1 MRTLIT
7 GASSGLGAGMAREF
21 AARGH
26 DLALAA
32 RRLDRLEALRDELAP
47 TGVRVAVAGLD
58 VDDHDAVFRTVRAL
72 RDELGGLDR
81 VVVNAGLGKGAPIG
95 SGRPDANLATARTNF
110 VSALAQCEAAM
121 EIFRAQDAGHLVV
134 VSSVAA
140 DRGLRGAQTTYA
152 ATKAALS
159 HLAEGIRADVADTPI
174 RVTTLAPGFIRTDLN
189 EGMTMPF
196 AVDAVTGSRA
206 MADAVERAPAF
217 AYVPTW
223 PWSLLGRVLRVVPT
237 PILRRVT

>member
-7 GASSGLGAGMAREF
+7 GASAGLGAGMAREF

-26 DLALAA
+26 DLALVA

-47 TGVRVAVAGLD
+47 TGVRIAVAALD
-58 VDDHDAVFRTVRAL
+58 VDDHDAVFATVRAV

-81 VVVNAGLGKGAPIG
+81 VVVNAGRGNGAPIG
-95 SGRPDANLATARTNF
+95 TGRFDANLATARTNF
-110 VSALAQCEAAM
+110 VAALAQCEAAM
-121 EIFRAQDAGHLVV
+121 EIFRAQNSGHLVV

-140 DRGLRGAQTTYA
+140 DRGLKGAQTTYS

-159 HLAEGIRADVADTPI
+159 TLAEGIRADVADTPI

-189 EGMTMPF
+189 EGMRMPF
-196 AVDAVTGSRA
+196 AVDAATGTRA
-206 MADAVERAPAF
+206 MADAIERAPAL
-217 AYVPTW
+217 AYVPPW
-223 PWSLLGRVLRVVPT
+223 PWGLLGRLLRVIPM
-237 PILRRVT
+237 PIVRRIT

>member
-1 MRTLIT
+1 VRTLIT
-7 GASSGLGAGMAREF
+7 GASAGLGAGMAREF

-47 TGVRVAVAGLD
+47 TGVRVAVTRLD
-58 VDDHDAVFRTVRAL
+58 VDDHDAVFTAFRAL

-95 SGRPDANLATARTNF
+95 TGRFDANLATARTNF
-110 VSALAQCEAAM
+110 VAALAQCEAAM
-121 EIFRAQDAGHLVV
+121 EIFRAQDHGHLVV
-134 VSSVAA
+134 VTSVAA

-152 ATKAALS
+152 ATKAGLA
-159 HLAEGIRADVADTPI
+159 HLADGIRVDVADTPI
-174 RVTTLAPGFIRTDLN
+174 RVTTLAPGYIRTDLN
-189 EGMTMPF
+189 AGMTMPF
-196 AVDAVTGSRA
+196 AVDVATGTRA
-206 MADAVERAPAF
+206 MVDAIEKAPAS

-223 PWSLLGRVLRVVPT
+223 PWAVLGRALRVVPT
-237 PILRRVT
+237 AVLRRVT

>member
-21 AARGH
+21 SARGH

-47 TGVRVAVAGLD
+47 TGVRVAVAALD

-81 VVVNAGLGKGAPIG
+81 VIVNAGLGKGAPIG
-95 SGRPDANLATARTNF
+95 TGRPDANLATARTNF

-121 EIFRAQDAGHLVV
+121 EIFRAQNAGHLVV

-140 DRGLRGAQTTYA
+140 DRGLAGAQTTYA

-159 HLAEGIRADVADTPI
+159 HLAEGIRVDVADTPI
-174 RVTTLAPGFIRTDLN
+174 CVTTLAPGFIRTELN
-189 EGMTMPF
+189 EGMSAPF

>member
-1 MRTLIT
+1 
-7 GASSGLGAGMAREF
+7 MAREF

-26 DLALAA
+26 DLALVA

-47 TGVRVAVAGLD
+47 TGVRVAVAALD

-95 SGRPDANLATARTNF
+95 TGRFDANLATARTNF
-110 VSALAQCEAAM
+110 VAALAQCEAAM

-159 HLAEGIRADVADTPI
+159 HLAEGIRVDVADTPI

>member
-1 MRTLIT
+1 MPTLIT
-7 GASSGLGAGMAREF
+7 GASSGLGAGMAREL

-26 DLALAA
+26 DLALVA
-32 RRLDRLEALRDELAP
+32 RRLDRLEALREELAP
-47 TGVRVAVAGLD
+47 TGVRVAVAALD

-72 RDELGGLDR
+72 HDELGGLDR

-95 SGRPDANLATARTNF
+95 TGRFDANLATARTNF
-110 VSALAQCEAAM
+110 VAALAQCEAAM
-121 EIFRAQDAGHLVV
+121 EIFRAQGSGHLVV

-159 HLAEGIRADVADTPI
+159 HLAEGIRVDVAGTPI
-174 RVTTLAPGFIRTDLN
+174 RVTTLAPGYIRTDLN
-189 EGMTMPF
+189 GGLSRPF
-196 AVDAVTGSRA
+196 SVDAATGSRA
-206 MADAVERAPAF
+206 MVDAIEKAPAH

-223 PWSLLGRVLRVVPT
+223 PWAVLGRVLRVMPT

>member
-47 TGVRVAVAGLD
+47 TGVRVAVAALD

-95 SGRPDANLATARTNF
+95 TGRFDANLATARTNF
-110 VSALAQCEAAM
+110 VAALAQCEAAM
-121 EIFRAQDAGHLVV
+121 EVFREQNAGHLVV

-140 DRGLRGAQTTYA
+140 DRGLGGAQTTYA

-159 HLAEGIRADVADTPI
+159 HLAEGIRVDVADTPI

-189 EGMTMPF
+189 EGMSMPF

-223 PWSLLGRVLRVVPT
+223 PWSLLGRALRVMPT

>member
-7 GASSGLGAGMAREF
+7 GASAGLGAGMAREL

-47 TGVRVAVAGLD
+47 TGVRIAVAALD
-58 VDDHDAVFRTVRAL
+58 VDDHDAVFATVAAL

-81 VVVNAGLGKGAPIG
+81 VIVNAGVGTGAPIG
-95 SGRPDANLATARTNF
+95 TGCFDANLATARTNF
-110 VSALAQCEAAM
+110 VAALAQCEAAM
-121 EIFRAQDAGHLVV
+121 EVFRAQNAGHLVV

-140 DRGLRGAQTTYA
+140 DRGLKGAQTTYA
-152 ATKAALS
+152 ATKAGLS
-159 HLAEGIRADVADTPI
+159 HLAEGIRVDVADTPI
-174 RVTTLAPGFIRTDLN
+174 RVTTLAPGYIRTELN
-189 EGMTMPF
+189 GGLRRPF
-196 AVDAVTGSRA
+196 SVDAATGTKA
-206 MADAVERAPAF
+206 MADAIEKEATF

-223 PWSLLGRVLRVVPT
+223 PWAVLGRALRVMPT
-237 PILRRVT
+237 ALLRRVT

>member
-7 GASSGLGAGMAREF
+7 GASAGLGAGMAREF

-32 RRLDRLEALRDELAP
+32 RRLDRLEALREELAP
-47 TGVRVAVAGLD
+47 TGVRVAVAALD
-58 VDDHDAVFRTVRAL
+58 VDDHDAVFTTVRAL

-95 SGRPDANLATARTNF
+95 TGRFDANLATARTNF
-110 VSALAQCEAAM
+110 VAALAQCEAAM
-121 EIFRAQDAGHLVV
+121 EIFREQDAGHLVV

-152 ATKAALS
+152 ATKAGLS
-159 HLAEGIRADVADTPI
+159 HLAEGIRADVYGTPI
-174 RVTTLAPGFIRTDLN
+174 RVTTIAPGFIRTDLN
-189 EGMTMPF
+189 EGLRMPF
-196 AVDAVTGSRA
+196 AVDAVTGTRA
-206 MADAVERAPAF
+206 MADAIERAPAF

-223 PWSLLGRVLRVVPT
+223 PWSFLGPLLTVLPMPVLRRLT
-237 PILRRVT
+237 